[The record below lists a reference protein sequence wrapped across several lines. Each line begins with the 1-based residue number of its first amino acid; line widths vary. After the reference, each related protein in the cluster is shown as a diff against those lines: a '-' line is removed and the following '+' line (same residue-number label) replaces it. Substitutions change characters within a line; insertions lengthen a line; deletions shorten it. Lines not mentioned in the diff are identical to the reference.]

1 MGRPVDFTC
10 YEFFAGGGMVRAGLG
25 GRWATPFVND
35 VDVRKTGAYAE
46 NWGASGVVTAGVE
59 TLSTAD
65 LPGRADL
72 AWASFPC
79 QDLSLAGGGAGLRG
93 GRSGVFW
100 AFWSL
105 MRGLKADGRAPRI
118 VALENVCGLLTAN
131 RGRDFQ
137 ALCAALAADGWRFGA
152 MVVDAARFVPQ
163 SRPRLFLIAIGADT
177 ELPAGLSGAE
187 PSPDWTTPALRAA
200 IDRLPEDIRKQW
212 VHWAPAPPAGSPPTL
227 ADLLEHG
234 PNDAPL
240 LPPAETERLM
250 AMMSPAQK
258 KKLAAARAS
267 GVRVATLFR
276 RMRSD
281 GAGARIQRAEARFDG
296 RAGCLR
302 TPAGG
307 SSRQLVLLLDGPR
320 PRARLLSPRE
330 TARLMGLPDSYR
342 LPTRAS
348 AAYKL
353 TGDGVAVP
361 VVSWL
366 AEALFEPLLDARA
379 TIAA

>member
-10 YEFFAGGGMVRAGLG
+10 FEFFAGGGMVRAGLG
-25 GRWATPFVND
+25 WRWATPFVND
-35 VDVRKTGAYAE
+35 IDPMKSGAYAE
-46 NWGASGVVTAGVE
+46 NWGGDGLVTAGVE
-59 TLSTAD
+59 TLAPED

-79 QDLSLAGGGAGLRG
+79 QDLSLAGGGAGLKG

-105 MRGLKADGRAPRI
+105 MRGLKAEGRAPRI
-118 VALENVCGLLTAN
+118 IALENVCGLLTSN
-131 RGRDFQ
+131 GGRDFQ
-137 ALCAALAADGWRFGA
+137 ALCAALAEDGWRFGA

-177 ELPAGLSGAE
+177 ELPAGLVGAE
-187 PSPDWTTPALRAA
+187 PSHDWTTSALRAA
-200 IDRLPEDIRKQW
+200 IERSPEHVRAQW
-212 VHWAPAPPAGSPPTL
+212 VHWNPAPPAGSPPVL
-227 ADLLEHG
+227 ADLLEHA

-240 LPPAETERLM
+240 LPPDETQRIL
-250 AMMSPAQK
+250 AMMSPAQRK
-258 KKLAAARAS
+258 NLAAAKAA
-267 GVRVATLFR
+267 GVGAATLFR
-276 RMRSD
+276 RTRRNET
-281 GAGARIQRAEARFDG
+281 GERVQRAEARFDG

-342 LPTRAS
+342 LPARAS

-379 TIAA
+379 QAAA